1 MVKVVYMR
9 GKNGHNL
16 LKDPELD
23 KDSSYSWIICYLYKV
38 RIDNLVTFRV
48 VIYGK
53 RDTPSRRPSHN
64 PVGH

>member
-16 LKDPELD
+16 LRDPELD
-23 KDSSYSWIICYLYKV
+23 KDSSYSWIIRYLYKV
-38 RIDNLVTFRV
+38 RNDNLVISRV

-53 RDTPSRRPSHN
+53 RDTPSRRPSLTAL
-64 PVGH
+64 